1 MKILLIQFKLL
12 GDSVFITPSIQA
24 LKEKYPLSKIHI
36 LVRKECGPI
45 FEHLPQ
51 IDKIWVMPNI
61 KDKFRLLKT
70 ILTLINLALERFE
83 YSLDFVG
90 NDRGSIAS
98 ILSFSK
104 EKFSIVK
111 EKPNLLNKIAYSKTV
126 NTKNLPMPWTN
137 KYLLA
142 TSFFFGRQS
151 KLFKMKIY
159 SDLSL
164 KKKAA
169 KLLGRNKI
177 IFHIGASQEKK
188 QIPIYL
194 WYELYLICKHNRL
207 NILFSSGPSKLEQS
221 LLKQLV
227 SIDPKIPYLKSTDD
241 LNLFLAVL
249 NEADLVV
256 ASDTGPLHI
265 SAALGVKV
273 IGIFATLN
281 SIRCASGIYLP
292 REKIIIRGCSCKGA
306 IENLNVC
313 QNNFPCI
320 NELPIHKLFLL
331 IKKRLEEVNK

>member
-12 GDSVFITPSIQA
+12 GDSVFVTPSIQA
-24 LKEKYPLSKIHI
+24 LKEKYPASQIHI
-36 LVRKECGPI
+36 LVRKDSRPI

-61 KDKFRLLKT
+61 EDKFRLLKT
-70 ILTLINLALERFE
+70 ILTFVNLALEGFE

-111 EKPNLLNKIAYSKTV
+111 EKPSLLNKIAYSKTV
-126 NTKNLPMPWTN
+126 NTTKLPMPWTK

-142 TSFFFGRQS
+142 TSFFFGEQS

-159 SDLSL
+159 SDIGL

-169 KLLGRNKI
+169 KLVGKNKI

-194 WYELYLICKHNRL
+194 WYELYLICKRNRL
-207 NILFSSGPSKLEQS
+207 NILFSSGPGEREQS

-249 NEADLVV
+249 SEADLVV
-256 ASDTGPLHI
+256 SADTGPLHL

-292 REKIIIRGCSCKGA
+292 REKIIIHGCSCKGA

-313 QNNFPCI
+313 QSHFPCI
-320 NELPIHKLFLL
+320 NGLSIHKLFLL
-331 IKKRLEEVNK
+331 IKQRLEAVNI